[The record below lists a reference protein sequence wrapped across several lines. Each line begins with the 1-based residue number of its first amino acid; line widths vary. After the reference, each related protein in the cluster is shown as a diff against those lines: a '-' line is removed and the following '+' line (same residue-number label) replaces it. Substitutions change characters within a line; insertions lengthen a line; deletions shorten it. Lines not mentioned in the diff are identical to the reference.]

1 MQHHHTH
8 HAQGG
13 TTDLFPRE
21 TEGLSERV
29 SPQVYRFSLKH
40 YEAFFIEPLYWIT
53 FARTALYSLLVT
65 AITAAIFV
73 YFQLFDF
80 STHPGQLIYVGAY
93 FLIGIPLTWTILK
106 EGTGL
111 PKT

>member
-29 SPQVYRFSLKH
+29 SPQVVELADGDEVDLRIAPVAAGSGTRPCGCSRTTGRY
-40 YEAFFIEPLYWIT
+40 P
-53 FARTALYSLLVT
+53 ARR
-65 AITAAIFV
+65 
-73 YFQLFDF
+73 
-80 STHPGQLIYVGAY
+80 
-93 FLIGIPLTWTILK
+93 
-106 EGTGL
+106 
-111 PKT
+111 